1 MTTNTQEKPGASIL
15 VQPRGKLNKDG
26 MITAGIVVIVGL
38 EKSGKSSL
46 LASSGAYVINLD
58 AGDSDHIDG
67 RIHDIVAVTEEVDGE
82 VKIVKSRLAIFRE
95 VITAVLA
102 DDSIK
107 VVGLDTFGTFVKLQA
122 QEIAE
127 AAGLNSITDRKEGV
141 NGYALWDELT
151 ARTERFINMMRASGK
166 LFIINAHCKAPE
178 LNDEKQVVIPS
189 GIDTYNKPGTMLAR
203 RADLIG
209 YAYKKE
215 VGGKNEY
222 RLSFQGGP
230 LGAWGSRVDALNDKT
245 VKLDKKNPWAS
256 LLAAAQGTQEAAA
269 ESVETK
275 TKKAEKSRGSK

>member
-82 VKIVKSRLAIFRE
+82 VKIVKSRLALFRE
-95 VITAVLA
+95 VVTAVMA
-102 DDSIK
+102 DESIRI
-107 VVGLDTFGTFVKLQA
+107 VGLDTFGTFVKLQA

-127 AAGLNSITDRKEGV
+127 AAGLKSITDRKEGV
-141 NGYALWDELT
+141 NGYALWDELS
-151 ARTERFINMMRASGK
+151 ARTERFINMMRSSGK
-166 LFIINAHCKAPE
+166 LFIITAHCKAPE

-215 VGGKNEY
+215 VAGKNEY

-256 LLAAAQGTQEAAA
+256 LLAAAEGSQEAAA
-269 ESVETK
+269 EPVVD
-275 TKKAEKSRGSK
+275 TKKDAKASRRK

>member
-1 MTTNTQEKPGASIL
+1 MTTNTTEKPAASIL
-15 VQPRGKLNKDG
+15 VQPREKKKKGG

-38 EKSGKSSL
+38 EKSSKSTL
-46 LASSGAYVINLD
+46 MASSGAYVINLD
-58 AGDSDHIDG
+58 AGDADHIDG
-67 RIHDIVAVTEEVDGE
+67 RIHDIVEERDEDGN
-82 VKIVKSRLAIFRE
+82 ITKSRLAIFRE
-95 VITAVLA
+95 VITAVMA
-102 DDSIK
+102 DPSIQI
-107 VVGLDTFGTFVKLQA
+107 VGLDTFGTFVKLQA

-127 AAGLNSITDRKEGV
+127 AAGLKSITDRKEGV
-141 NGYALWDELT
+141 NGYALWDELA
-151 ARTERFINMMRASGK
+151 ARTERFINMMRTSGK
-166 LFIINAHCKAPE
+166 LFIIAAHCKAPE

-215 VGGKNEY
+215 VAGKNEY

-256 LLAAAQGTQEAAA
+256 LLAAAEGPQDAAA
-269 ESVETK
+269 EPAVETK
-275 TKKAEKSRGSK
+275 PKKAEKSRGGK